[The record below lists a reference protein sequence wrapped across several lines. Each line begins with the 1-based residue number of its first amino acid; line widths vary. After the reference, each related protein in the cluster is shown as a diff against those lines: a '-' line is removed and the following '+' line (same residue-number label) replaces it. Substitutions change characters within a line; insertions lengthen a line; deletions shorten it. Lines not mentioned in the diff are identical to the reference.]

1 MDRDYAVEIGDKV
14 AFMEPGRPNYRG
26 ALPGTVLA
34 CNPTGYLVRGIDGKN
49 YSVGKG
55 QVWKSLASEPT

>member
-1 MDRDYAVEIGDKV
+1 MDRNYAVEIGDKV

-26 ALPGTVLA
+26 SLPGTVVA
-34 CNPTGYLVRGIDGKN
+34 RNPTGYLVQCIDGKS
-49 YSVGKG
+49 YSIKHG